1 MPVDPRNQTQKTTFA
16 STIVANQSNSVALEN
31 VTGNILKCCN
41 NSTASAPTQT
51 STSDRAN
58 QRGFQTT
65 SFRRENGN
73 IETYILELEND

>member
-1 MPVDPRNQTQKTTFA
+1 MPVDPRNQTQKATFA
-16 STIVANQSNSVALEN
+16 STIVANQSNSVTLKN

-51 STSDRAN
+51 TTSDRAN

-65 SFRRENGN
+65 GFRRENGN